1 MTKFYL
7 LLSRYLTVLLLLTAT
22 VAMAQNRT
30 VTGKVTS
37 SGDGSAIPGVSII
50 VKGTSNGVSS
60 DADGNFSITAG
71 PNDILVFSFIGMTK
85 QEIVVGNQTS
95 ISVAMTEDLTQLSE
109 VVVVGYGVQEKK
121 DVTGVVTA
129 VKTESFN
136 KGAIASPDQLISGKI
151 AGVQITQNSG
161 EPGGGST
168 IRIRGGTSISAG
180 NEPLYVIDGIPVDN
194 VGFPGGRNPLN
205 FINANDI
212 ETFTVLKDASAA
224 AIYGSRAAN
233 GVIIITTKRGKAGSA
248 PQVTYDG
255 YFTVSSVAK
264 KLDVFNAE
272 EYRNLVSAYSPSAI
286 IDSID
291 PVASTDWQDEVLRT
305 ATGQSHNISLTGGS
319 EKTGYR
325 LSVGNFQLDGI
336 IKTSSTERTSLM
348 FGFDQKLL
356 NEDLTISA
364 NIKTSQTKDRYN
376 GGGIGGANNMAPTQ
390 PIYDNTS
397 PYGGFWEWTAPLGTK
412 NPVAE
417 IELTKHNG
425 SAYRT
430 NGNIQFD
437 YKFSSLVP
445 GLRANL
451 NLGTD
456 IINSQR
462 KFFQPS
468 YLRSQVTGGNLG
480 EIQLETIRRTTPL
493 LEFYLNY
500 ENRIESIDAKY
511 DVTAGYSYQDFIS
524 DQYGSNGRELE
535 SNDYLYN
542 DPSVA
547 GVTAA
552 WSNPQESRLISF
564 FGRVNFAVKDK
575 YMLTASVRR
584 DGSSRFGPSN
594 RWGFFPAVALGWRIY
609 DEKFFEPLQNSLSS
623 LKLRVSYGVNGN
635 QEFGNYLFL
644 STYGLSNTFA
654 QYQLGDAFYRTLRPT
669 GVDPSIKWEQTESLN
684 IGLDFG
690 VLNDRITG
698 ELEFYNKDTKD
709 LLFVV
714 NVPAGTNVTNR
725 VLTNIGSVRNRG
737 IELTLNSVV
746 MDKGD
751 FSWNLGVNVA
761 HNKNTI
767 ISLDGSDDPNFKGYE
782 SGGISGGVGNNI
794 QVLKV
799 GYPVGTFRVYK
810 HKYANGKPLVDGVDH
825 NEDGFINDADMYEDV
840 SGDGQVN
847 DEDRRPG
854 KNANPKVLL
863 GLTSNMTYKNFDLS
877 FTLRGSFG
885 NYAYNNVASANAFYG
900 KIQGFTISPENMPV
914 SVLNT
919 NFSDPQFFS
928 DYYVENASFVRM
940 DNITLGY
947 SVKQFSKA
955 KIRVYATAQNLFVL
969 TKYSGIDPEFSGGI
983 SGGIDN
989 NAYPRSRSFV
999 FGVNIGF

>member
-7 LLSRYLTVLLLLTAT
+7 LLSRYLTVLLIFTAA
-22 VAMAQNRT
+22 VASAQSRT
-30 VTGKVTS
+30 VSGKVTS
-37 SGDGSAIPGVSII
+37 ADDGSGMPGVSIAE
-50 VKGTSNGVSS
+50 KGTSNGVIS
-60 DADGNFSITAG
+60 DAEGNYTISVG
-71 PNDILVFSFIGMTK
+71 PNAILVFSFVGTVT
-85 QEIVVGNQTS
+85 QEIPVGDQTS
-95 ISVAMTEDLTQLSE
+95 LSVQLASDVTELSE

-129 VKTESFN
+129 VSEKNFN
-136 KGAIASPDQLISGKI
+136 RGAIVSPDQLISGKI

-180 NEPLYVIDGIPVDN
+180 NEPLYVIDGVPVDN

-205 FINANDI
+205 FINASDI
-212 ETFTVLKDASAA
+212 ETFTVLKDAAAA

-233 GVIIITTKRGKAGSA
+233 GVIIITTKRGKAGMA
-248 PQVTYDG
+248 PKITYDG
-255 YFTVSSVAK
+255 YFTASTIAK
-264 KLDVFNAE
+264 KLDVFTAD
-272 EYRNLVSAYSPSAI
+272 EYRNLTSAYSPASVI
-286 IDSID
+286 NSLD
-291 PVASTDWQDEVLRT
+291 PTASTDWQDRILQT
-305 ATGQSHNISLTGGS
+305 ATGQSHNISLTAGT
-319 EKTGYR
+319 EKAGYR
-325 LSVGNFQLDGI
+325 VSVGHLQLDGI
-336 IKTSSTERTSLM
+336 IKTSSTERSSLM
-348 FGFDQKLL
+348 FGIDQKLL
-356 NEDLTISA
+356 NDDLTISA
-364 NIKTSQTKDRYN
+364 NLKASQTKDRYN

-390 PIYDNTS
+390 PVYDENS

-417 IELTKHNG
+417 IELTKHRG
-425 SAYRT
+425 SAYRA
-430 NGNIQFD
+430 NGNLQFD
-437 YKFSSLVP
+437 YKFTNWVP

-468 YLRSQVTGGNLG
+468 YLRAQFTGGNLG
-480 EIQLETIRRTTPL
+480 EIQLENIRRMTPL
-493 LEFYLNY
+493 LEAYLNY
-500 ENRIESIDAKY
+500 AGKVDAIQAEY

-535 SNDYLYN
+535 SDNYGYN

-564 FGRVNFAVKDK
+564 FGRVNVSVKDK
-575 YMLTASVRR
+575 YLFRASLRR

-594 RWGFFPAVALGWRIY
+594 RWGVFPAVALGWRISEE
-609 DEKFFEPLQNSLSS
+609 DFFSAAQDVVSS

-669 GVDPSIKWEQTESLN
+669 GVDPNIKWEETKSLN
-684 IGLDFG
+684 IGVDFG
-690 VLNDRITG
+690 VMNDRITG
-698 ELEFYNKDTKD
+698 ELEFYNKDTDD

-714 NVPAGTNVTNR
+714 NIPAGTNVTNR

-737 IELTLNSVV
+737 VELTLNATA

-751 FSWNLGVNVA
+751 FRWNVGVNLA
-761 HNKNTI
+761 HNKNEI

-782 SGGISGGVGNNI
+782 AGGISGGVGNNI

-799 GYPVGTFRVYK
+799 GNAVGTFRTYQ
-810 HKYANGKPLVDGVDH
+810 HKYENGKPLVDGVDH
-825 NEDGFINDADMYEDV
+825 NEDGFINDADMYKDV
-840 SGDGQVN
+840 NGDGSVN
-847 DEDRRPG
+847 DQDRRPG
-854 KNANPKVLL
+854 KSANPKLLL
-863 GLTSNMTYKNFDLS
+863 GFTSNMTYKGFDLS

-885 NYAYNNVASANAFYG
+885 NYAYNNVASSNAFLG
-900 KIQGFTISPENMPV
+900 KIQGFTISPENMPT
-914 SVLNT
+914 SVLDT
-919 NFSDPQFFS
+919 KFSDPQFFS
-928 DYYVENASFVRM
+928 NYYVENASFLRM

-947 SVKQFSKA
+947 SITQLDKA

-969 TKYSGIDPEFSGGI
+969 TKYSGIDPEVLN
-983 SGGIDN
+983 GIDN
-989 NAYPRSRSFV
+989 NAYPRSRTFV
-999 FGVNIGF
+999 IGVNIGL